1 MKKIKLIFVLFQF
14 GCCFCFCFGSPIPML
29 RCLIARCG
37 KSDVMRPIVQ
47 DNASFIF
54 IRQTN
59 HGFGLS
65 IPKQRH
71 THISYPTHTHVFHV
85 YRYFIWTRR
94 WNLYETQRDR
104 MKPRSIMME

>member
-71 THISYPTHTHVFHV
+71 THIISNAY
-85 YRYFIWTRR
+85 TRFSR
-94 WNLYETQRDR
+94 LQIFYMDTSLEL
-104 MKPRSIMME
+104 I